1 MATMSFTY
9 TSKELNARERIQL
22 KDRSNAINIGTALKE
37 SDTPLIIDIDYYAV
51 LHIEVPD
58 KTENAEKE
66 DDSFDSYIFV
76 DKNGTKYTTSSPSL
90 WNAFTQIKDELLAD
104 GITDFK
110 IECYKAPSQ
119 KRQGEYL
126 CCRLV

>member
-1 MATMSFTY
+1 MANMTFTF

-51 LHIEVPD
+51 LHVEIP
-58 KTENAEKE
+58 EKE
-66 DDSFDSYIFV
+66 EDSFDSFIFV

-90 WNAFTQIKDELLAD
+90 WNAFSQIKDELLAD
-104 GITDFK
+104 GITDFQV
-110 IECYKAPSQ
+110 ECYKAPCQ
-119 KRQGEYL
+119 NRQGEYL
-126 CCRLV
+126 ACRLV

>member
-1 MATMSFTY
+1 MANMTFTF

-51 LHIEVPD
+51 LHVEIP
-58 KTENAEKE
+58 EKE
-66 DDSFDSYIFV
+66 EDSFDSYIFV

-104 GITDFK
+104 GITDFQ
-110 IECYKAPSQ
+110 IECYKAPCQ
-119 KRQGEYL
+119 NRQGEYL
-126 CCRLV
+126 ACRLV